1 MAAGYVYAT
10 GEAAATSVMATSAA
24 GAAAL
29 NSKIEENETLANM
42 KKNAA
47 EGANQAATYMSSL
60 FGWKNEAAAA
70 NAPQAAQQPEEV
82 KMEDAG

>member
-60 FGWKNEAAAA
+60 FGWN
-70 NAPQAAQQPEEV
+70 N
-82 KMEDAG
+82 